1 MLADEQTF
9 PPMMKIRRRTLML
22 LALELLLVMA
32 VVFGVNLW
40 RTRESASGVAPDIT
54 AITLEGKMV
63 NLGDYRGET
72 LLVHFWA
79 SWCPVC
85 GFVDNSVDAIA
96 KDYPVITVALSSGSD
111 AEIRQHLQEEELSFD
126 VVNDADGEISQRWG
140 VVGVPMSFIIDRQGE
155 IRLRDV
161 GYSSAPG
168 LRLRL
173 WIADNFDAQR

>member
-1 MLADEQTF
+1 M
-9 PPMMKIRRRTLML
+9 
-22 LALELLLVMA
+22 
-32 VVFGVNLW
+32 
-40 RTRESASGVAPDIT
+40 
-54 AITLEGKMV
+54 
-63 NLGDYRGET
+63 
-72 LLVHFWA
+72 
-79 SWCPVC
+79 
-85 GFVDNSVDAIA
+85 
-96 KDYPVITVALSSGSD
+96 ITVALSSGSD

>member
-96 KDYPVITVALSSGSD
+96 KD
-111 AEIRQHLQEEELSFD
+111 
-126 VVNDADGEISQRWG
+126 
-140 VVGVPMSFIIDRQGE
+140 
-155 IRLRDV
+155 
-161 GYSSAPG
+161 
-168 LRLRL
+168 
-173 WIADNFDAQR
+173 